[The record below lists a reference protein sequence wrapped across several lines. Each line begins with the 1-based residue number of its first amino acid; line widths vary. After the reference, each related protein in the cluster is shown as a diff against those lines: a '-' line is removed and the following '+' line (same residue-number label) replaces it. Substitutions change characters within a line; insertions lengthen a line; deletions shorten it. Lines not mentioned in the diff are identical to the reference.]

1 MAKNERPVSWLW
13 KVMLVAG
20 LGTVA
25 VWAVK
30 RHRVSLR
37 EGGRNVAAWASDKTE
52 KATGMLREK
61 RQAVKSTAQ
70 KEFAAHPT
78 VQSASDLINKAG
90 QAITRSDEMVT
101 EYARE
106 LKPGLRITPM
116 TYRRIKRK
124 PLQRKD

>member
-13 KVMLVAG
+13 KAMLVAG
-20 LGTVA
+20 LGTAA

-30 RHRVSLR
+30 RHRSFL
-37 EGGRNVAAWASDKTE
+37 EEKGRNMAAWASDKTE
-52 KATGMLREK
+52 KVAGMLRDK
-61 RQAVKSTAQ
+61 WQTVRSTARE
-70 KEFAAHPT
+70 EFAAHPT
-78 VQSASDLINKAG
+78 VQSASDLISKAG
-90 QAITRSDEMVT
+90 QTIARSEEMVG

-124 PLQRKD
+124 PLQKRD